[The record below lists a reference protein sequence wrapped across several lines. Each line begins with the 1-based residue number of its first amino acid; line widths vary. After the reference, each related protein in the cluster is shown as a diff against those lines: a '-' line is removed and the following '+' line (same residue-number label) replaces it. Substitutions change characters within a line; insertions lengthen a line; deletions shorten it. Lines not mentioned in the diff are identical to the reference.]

1 MKKMDL
7 KNNNK
12 LMVKSMKKYNNRT
25 INNQTNLKMQNKNK
39 DKKMKKTKLLM
50 VLSSSSRIMSLQ
62 MKSTV
67 CVGVFQ
73 SGASA

>member
-1 MKKMDL
+1 MDL

-25 INNQTNLKMQNKNK
+25 INNQTNLNKLKMQNKNK